1 MLSMQSGQ
9 HFETNC
15 CTIPHNMQGYHK
27 EFSLVLIQCDSAH
40 IFQYKACRLFR
51 QKCRFEL
58 GEHSIAFD
66 LLEGV
71 LFIVEVTNL
80 F

>member
-1 MLSMQSGQ
+1 MQSGQ

-15 CTIPHNMQGYHK
+15 CTIPHNMQGYHQ
-27 EFSLVLIQCDSAH
+27 EFPLVLIQCDSAH
-40 IFQYKACRLFR
+40 IFQYEARRLLR

-58 GEHSIAFD
+58 GEHSIALD